1 MSKAKTPQQALDAVI
16 ERGIPAAGKQ
26 YTYKPGEGESLVEAV
41 SNAIDAAKLDKLKA
55 EGEKAAID
63 RAKESLTKGLEKITG
78 EAMTAEAFRKKYGR
92 KQFNSLTVGKSVIL
106 NYLYMNYQLIEKV
119 PAEEITALYD
129 REKLRQKIETT
140 QHYIYYSYYLT
151 LLDWI
156 TAGYEAAV
164 NMKTA
169 LRTQGN
175 ALLSMITGIISAE
188 HIRKGTGETEDQLL
202 RLHIQTL
209 SLDEYAPQG
218 EYSADYTSL
227 RESYCMSL
235 RYLKAYNLFFDL
247 MAEAQGIPEL
257 AIFKMNMESA
267 ENQRERINEA
277 LKTLRE
283 TAEEIRGATLEE
295 REPGEPLGKYH
306 PNWSRGYL
314 DSVLELFSA
323 IPEAEEL
330 PEENVENTREEVR
343 TPPHFHVSWQGVF
356 DRILTKDYWR
366 RGI

>member
-1 MSKAKTPQQALDAVI
+1 MSKKSDLQTAQEALKGI
-16 ERGIPAAGKQ
+16 EKLSAEVNK
-26 YTYKPGEGESLVEAV
+26 
-41 SNAIDAAKLDKLKA
+41 NAIDNARK
-55 EGEKAAID
+55 
-63 RAKESLTKGLEKITG
+63 SLTKGLEKITG
-78 EAMTAEAFRKKYGR
+78 DTLTAETFKKKYGR

-106 NYLYMNYQLIEKV
+106 NYLYMTYQIIERT
-119 PAEEITALYD
+119 PAEDIVPLYD
-129 REKLRQKIETT
+129 REKLKQKIETT

-156 TAGYEAAV
+156 TTGYEAAV

-175 ALLSMITGIISAE
+175 ALLHMITSIIAGE
-188 HIRKGTGETEDQLL
+188 QIRKETADNDSQLL
-202 RLHIQTL
+202 HLWTQSL

-218 EYSADYTSL
+218 EYSGDYTSL

-257 AIFKMNMESA
+257 AVFKMSMDDP
-267 ENQRERINEA
+267 ENQRESINEA
-277 LKTLRE
+277 LQTLRK
-283 TAEEIRGATLEE
+283 TAEEIRGANLEE
-295 REPGEPLGKYH
+295 REPGEPVGKYH

-314 DSVLELFSA
+314 DSTLELFSA

-330 PEENVENTREEVR
+330 PEENVEKTREEMR
-343 TPPHFHVSWQGVF
+343 SPQHFHISWQGIF

>member
-1 MSKAKTPQQALDAVI
+1 MDKRIKAAQDAL
-16 ERGIPAAGKQ
+16 EGI
-26 YTYKPGEGESLVEAV
+26 
-41 SNAIDAAKLDKLKA
+41 DKLKA
-55 EGEKAAID
+55 EADKAAID
-63 RAKESLTKGLEKITG
+63 RARKSLSKGLERITG
-78 EAMTAEAFRKKYGR
+78 AAQDAEAFRKKYGR
-92 KQFNSLTVGKSVIL
+92 KQFNALTVGKSVIL
-106 NYLYMNYQLIEKV
+106 NYIYMNYQLIERKPAAEIV
-119 PAEEITALYD
+119 PLYD
-129 REKLRQKIETT
+129 KERLRQKIETT

-156 TAGYEAAV
+156 TTGYEAAV

-175 ALLSMITGIISAE
+175 ALLSLITTILAGE
-188 HIRKGTGETEDQLL
+188 HIRKETGETENQLL
-202 RLHIQTL
+202 RLYTQSI

-218 EYSADYTSL
+218 EYSSSYTSL

-257 AIFKMNMESA
+257 MIFKLNME
-267 ENQRERINEA
+267 EPEEQRESINEA
-277 LKTLRE
+277 LRTLRE
-283 TAEEIRGATLEE
+283 AAEEIRGATLEE
-295 REPGEPLGKYH
+295 REPGEPVGTYH

-330 PEENVENTREEVR
+330 PEENIEKTREEMR
-343 TPPHFHVSWQGVF
+343 SPQHFHISWQGVF
-356 DRILTKDYWR
+356 DRILTDNYWR
-366 RGI
+366 RGV

>member
-1 MSKAKTPQQALDAVI
+1 MDKRIKAAQDAL
-16 ERGIPAAGKQ
+16 
-26 YTYKPGEGESLVEAV
+26 EGV
-41 SNAIDAAKLDKLKA
+41 DKLKA
-55 EGEKAAID
+55 EVDKAAID
-63 RAKESLTKGLEKITG
+63 RARKSLSKGLEKITG
-78 EAMTAEAFRKKYGR
+78 AAQDAEAFRKKYGR
-92 KQFNSLTVGKSVIL
+92 KQFNSLNVGKSVIL
-106 NYLYMNYQLIEKV
+106 NYIYMNYQLIERKPAAEIV
-119 PAEEITALYD
+119 PLYD
-129 REKLRQKIETT
+129 KERLRQKIETT

-175 ALLSMITGIISAE
+175 ALLSLITTILAGE
-188 HIRKGTGETEDQLL
+188 HIRKETGETENQLL
-202 RLHIQTL
+202 RLYTQSI

-218 EYSADYTSL
+218 EYSSSYTSL

-257 AIFKMNMESA
+257 MIFKLNME
-267 ENQRERINEA
+267 EPEEQRESINEA
-277 LKTLRE
+277 LRTLRE
-283 TAEEIRGATLEE
+283 AAEEIRGATLEE
-295 REPGEPLGKYH
+295 REPGEPVGTYH

-330 PEENVENTREEVR
+330 PEENIEKTREEMR
-343 TPPHFHVSWQGVF
+343 SPQHFHISWQGVF
-356 DRILTKDYWR
+356 DRILTDNYWR
-366 RGI
+366 RGV